1 MYKLLLTALYEHK
14 KIISTSK
21 RNVNAQIN
29 EECAKIEEESY
40 KSKISVSLDE
50 VIFTSSFIL
59 DNEISDAINEFIER
73 SRRHYEFLM
82 LLENA
87 NEPSDFIDWYDKDL
101 ECIDLL
107 LLKIVP
113 MINRILKK

>member
-1 MYKLLLTALYEHK
+1 
-14 KIISTSK
+14 
-21 RNVNAQIN
+21 
-29 EECAKIEEESY
+29 
-40 KSKISVSLDE
+40 VSLDE